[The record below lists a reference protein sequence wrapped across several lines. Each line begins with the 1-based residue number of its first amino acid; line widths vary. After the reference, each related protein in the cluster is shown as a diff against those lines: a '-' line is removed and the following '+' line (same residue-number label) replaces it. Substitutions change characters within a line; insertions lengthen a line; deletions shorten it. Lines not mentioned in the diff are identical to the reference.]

1 MIFNQ
6 CVNVAPQRQPGKHK
20 VKRAQGT
27 QGLIKGLVV
36 EQVQVAEF
44 KKKVRVVRS
53 GHKGCLWWAGVTK
66 S

>member
-44 KKKVRVVRS
+44 KKRSEWSGQVR
-53 GHKGCLWWAGVTK
+53 KGACGGLG
-66 S
+66 